1 MFIITL
7 GWAHFV
13 FFPSEKFIT
22 VFIVI
27 VDVVVVDIV
36 VGGNGTVS

>member
-27 VDVVVVDIV
+27 VDVVVDIV
-36 VGGNGTVS
+36 AGGNGTVS